1 MALTGLTFG
10 AFPITP
16 GAFQPVMKSTYAYP
30 YNVHNAFV
38 IDLCTFACGDTT
50 ATAPSSIGINAVT
63 NGCQLPKFNVAG
75 NISSCDTSI
84 YSWLFPGAIPS
95 VADGLHVSDIKFPG
109 PGTYTVSLIVNACKL
124 DTIKKSVVIPAT
136 VGMNATTSYV
146 NASCPGSNTGSATI
160 IETGGTAP
168 YAYSWLP
175 FGGTAATANN
185 LTAGTYT
192 CIAKDALGC
201 HDTSTVTV
209 YQPAPLIV
217 NMTIENI
224 TCSKGNGGVA
234 SINVSGGTPK
244 YLYSWNTGGT
254 AGAYAN
260 LAAGAYTVTVTDAN
274 ACTTSQTFS
283 ITNTSPADAS
293 FTQSPSG
300 TVCTGT
306 TVNFTNT
313 GTTGTYYWNIS
324 PTSPQVSGTTANFSY
339 TFLTAGTYSI
349 THQVTTGGCT
359 NPVQSTVTVI
369 NCTGPKVTATGS
381 STCPGIC
388 ATVTSNGSGGTSPY
402 IYSWSN
408 GATTQNITACPV
420 STTTYTVTIK
430 DTGGNVSTSTAIVTV
445 NPAVTVTT
453 SPTNTTCSGG
463 TNGSVVVSPVSG
475 TSPYAYL
482 WSNGQT
488 GQTVIG
494 LTQGKYTVTVTDSK
508 GCTLTSTAAI
518 TSPLPLIGQ
527 FTKGTATCVGCGC
540 KEWILVT
547 AAGGTSPYSY
557 TWSDGYVNRYKNN
570 LCPGAYSINI
580 KDKNGCSINVSL
592 TAP

>member
-1 MALTGLTFG
+1 
-10 AFPITP
+10 
-16 GAFQPVMKSTYAYP
+16 
-30 YNVHNAFV
+30 
-38 IDLCTFACGDTT
+38 
-50 ATAPSSIGINAVT
+50 
-63 NGCQLPKFNVAG
+63 
-75 NISSCDTSI
+75 
-84 YSWLFPGAIPS
+84 LFPGAIPS

-160 IETGGTAP
+160 IETGGTAT

-260 LAAGAYTVTVTDAN
+260 LAAGAYTVTVTDAQG
-274 ACTTSQTFS
+274 CTASTIFNITS
-283 ITNTSPADAS
+283 TSPANAS

-300 TVCTGT
+300 TVCAGT

-313 GTTGTYYWNIS
+313 GTTGTYYWGIS
-324 PTSPQVSGTTANFSY
+324 FPNSGTVVTGTTVNFSY
-339 TFLTAGTYSI
+339 TFLSPGNYSI
-349 THQVTTGGCT
+349 THQVTTNGCT
-359 NPVQSTVTVI
+359 NPVQSTVVVI
-369 NCTGPKVTATGS
+369 NCTGPKVTAIGNVVCQGS
-381 STCPGIC
+381 C
-388 ATVTSNGSGGTSPY
+388 AAITSSGTAGSPPY

-408 GATTQNITACPV
+408 GSTTQNINVCPV
-420 STTTYTVTIK
+420 STATYTVTIK
-430 DTGGNVSTSTAIVTV
+430 DSGGNTSTSTAMVTV
-445 NPAVTVTT
+445 NSAVAATVT
-453 SPTNTTCSGG
+453 SNNIICNGGKGSAAASGG
-463 TNGSVVVSPVSG
+463 NGS
-475 TSPYAYL
+475 SPYAYT

-488 GQTVIG
+488 SQTATG
-494 LTQGKYTVTVTDSK
+494 LSAGNYTVTVTDIK
-508 GCTLTSTAAI
+508 GCTGISTVVI
-518 TSPLPLIGQ
+518 LSPPPLSGQ
-527 FTKGTATCVGCGC
+527 FTKGAANCSSCGC
-540 KEWILVT
+540 KEWLMVN

-557 TWSDGYVNRYKNN
+557 SWPDGYANRYKNQ
-570 LCPGAYSINI
+570 LCPGNYIINI

-592 TAP
+592 TTP